1 MQTTPDVTVRM
12 TDQTPAAT
20 AGAVD
25 AQRAADRP
33 LKRGGLEAPIAPG
46 GVPIAA
52 NLDIINRDIQPPKIS
67 GQTFPN

>member
-12 TDQTPAAT
+12 ADQTPAASPGAQQT
-20 AGAVD
+20 AE
-25 AQRAADRP
+25 RR